1 MADTQ
6 SPNPWTMAAL
16 TTETAGFGDSMGR
29 TATRRLSKRVT
40 ERSNALDLRSGV
52 FTWKDPKRIARSL
65 KQSAERS
72 RRRKADAF
80 RSSLSMLTFY
90 INRAGRNLSAERR
103 RVLTRAKEELRKQFG
118 RGRGDRS

>member
-1 MADTQ
+1 
-6 SPNPWTMAAL
+6 
-16 TTETAGFGDSMGR
+16 MGR
-29 TATRRLSKRVT
+29 TATRRWSKRVT

-118 RGRGDRS
+118 RDLGDRSTSHTTRAARRRR